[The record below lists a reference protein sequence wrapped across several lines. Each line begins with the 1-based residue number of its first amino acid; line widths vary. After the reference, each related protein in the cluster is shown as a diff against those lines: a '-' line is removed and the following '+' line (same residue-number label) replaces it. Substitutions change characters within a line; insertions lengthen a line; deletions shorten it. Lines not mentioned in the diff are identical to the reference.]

1 MLSIAVSMPQLQMFF
16 LVFLRTGAFLMSIPM
31 LNSPSVPVLFRIAL
45 NLAASLLI
53 FPLLELTLPDRSAD
67 VFTLAVAAGGEV
79 LIGILAGLAIRLVF
93 EGIQLAGEL
102 AGYQMGLA
110 IAEVLDPASEDQ
122 VAILAQFTSLL
133 STVIFLILNGHHWF
147 IRTLVE
153 SYQMVPPASF
163 HVNGA
168 VLDRLV
174 RLTAEMFL
182 IGLKAGAPVMVAL
195 LLGTVAF
202 GLVARA
208 VPQMNIFVVSMPLN
222 IGLGL
227 VFFGLSLPHLTG
239 YLGQL
244 FGEVARH
251 AVALLKAVA

>member
-1 MLSIAVSMPQLQMFF
+1 MVSLAVSMPQLQVFF

-31 LNSPSVPVLFRIAL
+31 LNAPSVPVLFRLAL
-45 NLAASLLI
+45 TLAASLLI
-53 FPLLELTLPDRSAD
+53 FPLLALGPPSEAAD
-67 VFTLAVAAGGEV
+67 LFTLAVAAGGEV
-79 LIGILAGLAIRLVF
+79 LIGVLAGLAIRLIF
-93 EGIQLAGEL
+93 EGVQLAGEL

-110 IAEVLDPASEDQ
+110 IAEVIDPASEDQ

-133 STVIFLILNGHHWF
+133 AMVVFLVLNGHHWF

-153 SYQMVPPASF
+153 SYRVVPPFGF
-163 HVNGA
+163 HVNG
-168 VLDRLV
+168 LILERLV
-174 RLTAEMFL
+174 RLTAEMFV

-227 VFFGLSLPHLTG
+227 VFFGLSLPHLAG
-239 YLGQL
+239 YMGQL
-244 FGEVARH
+244 FGGLARH
-251 AVALLKAVA
+251 AMALLGALS

>member
-1 MLSIAVSMPQLQMFF
+1 MVSLTVSMPQLQMFF
-16 LVFLRTGAFLMSIPM
+16 LVFMRTGAFLMSIPM
-31 LNSPSVPVLFRIAL
+31 LNSPSVPVLFRLAL
-45 NLAASLLI
+45 TLAASLLI
-53 FPLLELTLPDRSAD
+53 FPLLGLPAPPASAD
-67 VFTLAVAAGGEV
+67 VFTLTVAAGGEV
-79 LIGILAGLAIRLVF
+79 LIGLLAGLAIRLIF
-93 EGIQLAGEL
+93 EGVQLAGEL

-110 IAEVLDPASEDQ
+110 IAEVIDPASEDQ

-133 STVIFLILNGHHWF
+133 ATVVFLVLNGHHWF

-153 SYQMVPPASF
+153 SYQLIPPVGF
-163 HVNGA
+163 HVNGPM
-168 VLDRLV
+168 LERLV
-174 RLTAEMFL
+174 RLTTEMFI
-182 IGLKAGAPVMVAL
+182 IGIKAGAPVIVAL

-239 YLGQL
+239 YLRHL
-244 FGEVARH
+244 FGSMAH
-251 AVALLKAVA
+251 QAVALLKALS

>member
-1 MLSIAVSMPQLQMFF
+1 MVALTVSMPQLQMLF
-16 LVFLRTGAFLMSIPM
+16 LVFMRTGAFLMSIPM
-31 LNSPSVPVLFRIAL
+31 LNSPSVPVLFRLAL
-45 NLAASLLI
+45 TVTASLLI
-53 FPLLELTLPDRSAD
+53 FPLLALPTPPASAD

-79 LIGILAGLAIRLVF
+79 LIGLLAGLAIRLIF
-93 EGIQLAGEL
+93 EGVQLAGEL

-110 IAEVLDPASEDQ
+110 IAEVIDPASEDQ

-133 STVIFLILNGHHWF
+133 ATMVFLILNGHHWF

-153 SYQMVPPASF
+153 SYHVIPPVGF
-163 HVNGA
+163 HVNG
-168 VLDRLV
+168 LMLERLV
-174 RLTAEMFL
+174 RLTTEMFV
-182 IGLKAGAPVMVAL
+182 IGLKAGAPVIVAL

-227 VFFGLSLPHLTG
+227 VFFGLSLPHLAG
-239 YLGQL
+239 YLRHL
-244 FGEVARH
+244 FGSVAQQ
-251 AVALLKAVA
+251 AVALLKAIA

>member
-1 MLSIAVSMPQLQMFF
+1 MLSIAVSMPQLQLFF

-53 FPLLELTLPDRSAD
+53 FPLLELTLPDRTAD
-67 VFTLAVAAGGEV
+67 LFTLAVAAGGEV
-79 LIGILAGLAIRLVF
+79 LIGILAGLAIRLIF
-93 EGIQLAGEL
+93 EGVQLAGEL

-110 IAEVLDPASEDQ
+110 IAEVIDPASEDQ

-153 SYQMVPPASF
+153 SFQMVPPASF

-227 VFFGLSLPHLTG
+227 VFFGLSLPHLAG

-251 AVALLKAVA
+251 AMALLKVVA

>member
-1 MLSIAVSMPQLQMFF
+1 M
-16 LVFLRTGAFLMSIPM
+16 G
-31 LNSPSVPVLFRIAL
+31 SPA
-45 NLAASLLI
+45 AASDL
-53 FPLLELTLPDRSAD
+53 
-67 VFTLAVAAGGEV
+67 FTLSVAAAGEV
-79 LIGILAGLAIRLVF
+79 LIGVLAGLSIRLIF

-110 IAEVLDPASEDQ
+110 IAEVIDPASEDQ

-133 STVIFLILNGHHWF
+133 SMVIFLVLNGHHWF

-153 SYQMVPPASF
+153 SYQWVPPF
-163 HVNGA
+163 GFRVNGP
-168 VLDRLV
+168 VLERLV
-174 RLTAEMFL
+174 RLTAEMFV

-202 GLVARA
+202 ALVARA

-227 VFFGLSLPHLTG
+227 VFFGLSLPHLAG

-244 FGEVARH
+244 FGGVARN
-251 AVALLKAVA
+251 AMALLKAVS